1 MKTSFLYIF
10 LFTTL
15 YSVSVKGQQKEDAS
29 GFKPY
34 SSSVFDSKD
43 TALSIVSS
51 INKKS
56 TEQLQLQQ
64 VQQYSQGVIIQQIG
78 DYNKASAEVDA
89 SKINVSVFQK
99 GDFNELSL
107 VKDAKTISQNIIQ
120 QGKNNS
126 ISDYS
131 FRTNLD
137 IKTEMIQ
144 NGNDQKIQSYGSNSI
159 SKDMKITQ
167 TGNGA
172 SVIILNKLN

>member
-1 MKTSFLYIF
+1 MKTRFLYIF
-10 LFTTL
+10 LLMLF
-15 YSVSVKGQQKEDAS
+15 SVFVRGQQKDDTQ

-34 SSSVFDSKD
+34 SSSVFDSKE

-51 INKKS
+51 MNKKS
-56 TEQLQLQQ
+56 TDQLQLEQ
-64 VQQYSQGVIIQQIG
+64 VQQFSQGVIIQQIG
-78 DYNKASAEVDA
+78 NYNAARAELDA
-89 SKINVSVFQK
+89 EKINVSVFQK
-99 GDFNELSL
+99 GDFNDLSL
-107 VKDAKTISQNIIQ
+107 VKEAKTIDQNIIQ

>member
-1 MKTSFLYIF
+1 MKTNVLHIF
-10 LFTTL
+10 LLVLF
-15 YSVSVKGQQKEDAS
+15 SVFVNGQEKVDAS

-51 INKKS
+51 MNKKN
-56 TEQLQLQQ
+56 TDQLQLEQ
-64 VQQYSQGVIIQQIG
+64 VQQFSQGVIIQQIG
-78 DYNKASAEVDA
+78 NYNAARTDVEAAKVT
-89 SKINVSVFQK
+89 VSVFQK
-99 GDFNELSL
+99 GDFNNLLL
-107 VKDAKTISQNIIQ
+107 VKDARTITQVIAQ
-120 QGKNNS
+120 EGENNS

-144 NGNDQKIQSYGSNSI
+144 NGNNQKIQSYGSNSI

-167 TGNGA
+167 NGNGD

>member
-1 MKTSFLYIF
+1 MKTNVLHIF
-10 LFTTL
+10 LLVLF
-15 YSVSVKGQQKEDAS
+15 SVFVYGQEKEDSS

-51 INKKS
+51 MNKKS
-56 TEQLQLQQ
+56 TDQLQLEQ
-64 VQQYSQGVIIQQIG
+64 VQQFSQGVIIQQIG
-78 DYNKASAEVDA
+78 NYNAVRADVEAEKV
-89 SKINVSVFQK
+89 NVSVFQK
-99 GDFNELSL
+99 GDFNDFSL
-107 VKDAKTISQNIIQ
+107 VKDAKTINQDIVQ
-120 QGKNNS
+120 EGKNNS

-131 FRTNLD
+131 FRTSLD
-137 IKTEMIQ
+137 IKTKMIQ

-167 TGNGA
+167 NGNGA